1 MEIRHKYLPQAK
13 KKCCECEREFDM
25 FDDIENVIP
34 NFFEREDIQGVL
46 NER

>member
-25 FDDIENVIP
+25 FDDIDAQEWYYGHDCEAVS
-34 NFFEREDIQGVL
+34 D
-46 NER
+46 